1 VCFVPLGSN
10 LYFMLKIKP
19 GEIKTALFHSYLLAS
34 IAPRPIAFA
43 STVDK
48 NGVRNLAP
56 FSFFNAFGSKPPI
69 LVFSPARRVRD
80 NTIKH
85 TLENIQETGEVVIN
99 AVNFDMVQQM
109 SLASTEYPKG
119 IDEFIKSG
127 LTPIASELVKPFRVK
142 ESPVQMECKVLEVK
156 PMGTEGGA
164 ANLIICEVLLLH
176 INEGILNSENKI
188 DPHKIDLVARM
199 GDNFY
204 CRASGSSIF
213 EVTKPLTEQ
222 GIGVDQIPERIRL
235 SKILTGNNLGQ
246 LGNCKTLPSKK
257 EVDDFAFR
265 IYVKELRDR
274 YGKSPE
280 VFENKLHELA
290 QALLAKGEVNEAWI
304 TLLYSNSLFIS

>member
-1 VCFVPLGSN
+1 
-10 LYFMLKIKP
+10 MLKIKP